1 MVNFRSRTNKNFFQ
15 NLGIHFQLLCICNF
29 FYLLVKVQREEG
41 FHVDLD
47 DYLMGLLQLAGELV
61 SVHVAVKDCEI
72 HCTVAKFS

>member
-1 MVNFRSRTNKNFFQ
+1 MY
-15 NLGIHFQLLCICNF
+15 LYF